1 MYSQFFIP
9 SHEPYFDYECN
20 EGILLN
26 PQFKLNRSNEGY
38 NLSVISDYNVSE
50 EGEINKY
57 KEVFEIKPNE
67 KEQNKNKMF
76 EIGKTE
82 SSTKCKL
89 YHKKTN
95 NEIFIK
101 NIKKGRKKKEVKEKG
116 DHTKYSDDNI
126 MRKIKARFLAYIIK
140 LLNKTL
146 KNKLYR
152 FYKLDSKIS
161 QWLKRDYNIEL
172 FNTKIKDLILGS
184 TISPKYRNEFKK
196 NKNQN
201 QKLIEKIINEGEEK
215 EVIKILD
222 LTYLELFNVF
232 RRKIVEI
239 SYELEMK
246 IEGISQLKNS
256 EFNDINIVFKELY
269 RQELEKGELEKDI
282 NYYINKFEY
291 LCKNYENWF
300 NIKKGRNRNKN
311 LNVIIK
317 QK

>member
-1 MYSQFFIP
+1 M
-9 SHEPYFDYECN
+9 
-20 EGILLN
+20 
-26 PQFKLNRSNEGY
+26 K
-38 NLSVISDYNVSE
+38 
-50 EGEINKY
+50 
-57 KEVFEIKPNE
+57 
-67 KEQNKNKMF
+67 KNK
-76 EIGKTE
+76 IKI
-82 SSTKCKL
+82 KCLKL
-89 YHKKTN
+89 EKLKVLPNVNY
-95 NEIFIK
+95 I
-101 NIKKGRKKKEVKEKG
+101 IKKKKKRKKKKEVKEKG

-201 QKLIEKIINEGEEK
+201 QKLIEKIINEGEED

-282 NYYINKFEY
+282 NYYISKFEY
-291 LCKNYENWF
+291 LCKDYENWF